1 MCYSSHAI
9 LEIIHFRYQIRSLK
23 PFIGQHKWIEYNITF
38 QHGNQIQLFPK
49 VTIIEQLMYTFN
61 FPSLFFPYFI
71 HTLCNFF
78 EKVIFVHA
86 LIHIF
91 FQRWF
96 EDRIFFWGGGVQRPN
111 FFCREGWPRPPFQD
125 ARIYQSRT
133 FVCCSTR
140 QHD

>member
-1 MCYSSHAI
+1 MCYSSHDI
-9 LEIIHFRYQIRSLK
+9 LEIIHFQYQIRSLK

-49 VTIIEQLMYTFN
+49 VTIIEQLMHTFN
-61 FPSLFFPYFI
+61 FPSLFSPYFI

-96 EDRIFFWGGGVQRPN
+96 EDRIFFPLTFSKGRGDHAPLSKMRA
-111 FFCREGWPRPPFQD
+111 FT
-125 ARIYQSRT
+125 SRAHL
-133 FVCCSTR
+133 FVAVRASTIN
-140 QHD
+140 